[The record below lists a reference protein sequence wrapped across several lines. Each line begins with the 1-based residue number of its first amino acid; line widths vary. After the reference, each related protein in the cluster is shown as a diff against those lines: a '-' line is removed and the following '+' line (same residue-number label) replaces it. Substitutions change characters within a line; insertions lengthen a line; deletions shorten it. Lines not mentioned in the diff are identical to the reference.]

1 MNLEPNTDI
10 NFYQNLGKLFY
21 AIAAV
26 DKTVK
31 DKEFSTLETIIRNDW
46 FLEKNILK
54 DFNQKKADTILNTF
68 KWLQNDNEYSAEA
81 CYNSFINYNK
91 AHKSLFNKDI
101 NSQILKTA
109 NHIAASFSKKNKS
122 ELIILAKLNLELNKQ
137 NDKT

>member
-54 DFNQKKADTILNTF
+54 NLTF
-68 KWLQNDNEYSAEA
+68 
-81 CYNSFINYNK
+81 
-91 AHKSLFNKDI
+91 
-101 NSQILKTA
+101 T
-109 NHIAASFSKKNKS
+109 
-122 ELIILAKLNLELNKQ
+122 
-137 NDKT
+137 